1 VQFNLGIQVKE
12 RGLPANIRSDNGVPF
27 ASAHA
32 LFNLSELAVWWLRLG
47 IGIERIKPGHPQ
59 QNGRHERMHL
69 TLKKET
75 TKPAGLNFLQQQAR
89 FDDFIE
95 IFNEQCPHEALDMKR
110 PAEVYQPFTRP
121 YKGCRYRLSFPR
133 QDHRRHPM
141 RSHLSGPAKKLIS
154 ARSLPAR
161 LSASKKFTTIFG

>member
-1 VQFNLGIQVKE
+1 LTPRTFKDAYQAALRTIARECGQCDAIHVFAAVPAPVAVFCGREL
-12 RGLPANIRSDNGVPF
+12 LPKVDPVPF

-32 LFNLSELAVWWLRLG
+32 LFNLSKLAVWWLRLG

-75 TKPAGLNFLQQQAR
+75 TKPAGSNFLQQQAR

-95 IFNEQCPHEALDMKR
+95 IFNNERPHQALDMKC
-110 PAEVYQPFTRP
+110 PVEVYQPSTRP
-121 YKGCRYRLSFPR
+121 YTFYP
-133 QDHRRHPM
+133 
-141 RSHLSGPAKKLIS
+141 
-154 ARSLPAR
+154 SL
-161 LSASKKFTTIFG
+161 